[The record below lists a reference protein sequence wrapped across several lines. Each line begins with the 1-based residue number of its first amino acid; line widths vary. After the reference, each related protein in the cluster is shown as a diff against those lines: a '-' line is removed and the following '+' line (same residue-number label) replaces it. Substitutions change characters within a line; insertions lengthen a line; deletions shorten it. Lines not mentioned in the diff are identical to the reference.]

1 MPVFRSRID
10 KIEKELTSQIS
21 KFYADPLGFVLFSYP
36 WGKPGPIQQFSGP
49 ERWQQN
55 FLDRVGQQV
64 RARRFDGRHAV
75 APLRFTRSSGH
86 GIGKSTMAA
95 WLINWI
101 LSTRPDSQGTIT
113 ANTFPQLQSKTWA
126 QVTKWTQLCITS
138 HWFHLTG
145 QKVAHKD
152 NPATWFCASQ
162 TCREE
167 NSEAFAGQHAVSST
181 SFYLFDESSAVPDKI
196 YEVAEGGLTDGEP
209 MIFLFGNPTR
219 RTGKFF
225 RINFGSESDKWD
237 HAAIDSRECSL
248 TNKQQIA
255 EWENDYGENSDF
267 VRVRVRGL
275 PPTASD
281 AQFIDMDRIYAA
293 QRRTMEGLQDDPLI
307 IGIDVARGGA
317 DKNVI
322 AFRKGLDAK
331 CIPAIKLPGEE
342 TRDTTVM
349 VAKVADVMDRYK
361 PQAVFLDATGIGG
374 PIADRLK
381 TLGYNVHEVGFGD
394 RSPDSKYSDMRSYM
408 WGRLREWLEYGSIP
422 SDVQLEQ
429 DLSNPGY
436 GHDKKDRVKL
446 ESKESMKN
454 RGVGS
459 PDDGDAL
466 ALTFALPVALKGKS
480 KKSGRRSGRRP
491 TSWMSS

>member
-181 SFYLFDESSAVPDKI
+181 SFYLFD
-196 YEVAEGGLTDGEP
+196 
-209 MIFLFGNPTR
+209 
-219 RTGKFF
+219 
-225 RINFGSESDKWD
+225 
-237 HAAIDSRECSL
+237 
-248 TNKQQIA
+248 
-255 EWENDYGENSDF
+255 
-267 VRVRVRGL
+267 
-275 PPTASD
+275 
-281 AQFIDMDRIYAA
+281 
-293 QRRTMEGLQDDPLI
+293 
-307 IGIDVARGGA
+307 
-317 DKNVI
+317 
-322 AFRKGLDAK
+322 
-331 CIPAIKLPGEE
+331 
-342 TRDTTVM
+342 
-349 VAKVADVMDRYK
+349 
-361 PQAVFLDATGIGG
+361 
-374 PIADRLK
+374 
-381 TLGYNVHEVGFGD
+381 
-394 RSPDSKYSDMRSYM
+394 
-408 WGRLREWLEYGSIP
+408 
-422 SDVQLEQ
+422 
-429 DLSNPGY
+429 
-436 GHDKKDRVKL
+436 
-446 ESKESMKN
+446 
-454 RGVGS
+454 
-459 PDDGDAL
+459 
-466 ALTFALPVALKGKS
+466 
-480 KKSGRRSGRRP
+480 
-491 TSWMSS
+491 